1 MPHTRTRRTHS
12 RAFKARL
19 VAQCRKPGVSIAAV
33 AMAHQINDNLLRK
46 WIRHSTEHLSAP
58 ACAAAT
64 SEAARI
70 IPVQVTAPVDQ
81 AVPAIRLH
89 IQRGGTQVHV
99 EWPIAAAALC
109 GDWVRAV
116 LS

>member
-1 MPHTRTRRTHS
+1 MSRTRTRRTHS
-12 RAFKARL
+12 AAFKARL

-46 WIRHSTEHLSAP
+46 WMRHSPGQLTAP
-58 ACAAAT
+58 T
-64 SEAARI
+64 ISETARM
-70 IPVQVTAPVDQ
+70 IPVQIAAPV
-81 AVPAIRLH
+81 APAPTIRLH
-89 IQRGGTQVHV
+89 IQRGGTQVQV

-109 GDWVRAV
+109 SDWVRAV